1 MPRFTTFDGIALA
14 FDVTGSGPP
23 VVLLHGFAADSAGNW
38 GQPGVVA
45 ALAAAG
51 RQVITLD
58 ARGHGLSDKPHDTA
72 SYDGDAMVRD
82 VEALLDHLNVGSAR
96 SADVVGYSM
105 GSMTAAALAA
115 TDGRVRSVVLGG
127 MGGALAGKGGDGSQ
141 SPAGRATIADALLA
155 DDPDTIESQVGRT
168 FRRFAD
174 NTGADR
180 LALAAIQQSHRPGRP
195 DLGSIR
201 VPVLVLTGSSDTQV
215 GAPEDLAAAIPG
227 ARVKVVGGTHLSA
240 VNHKDF
246 APAIVDFLAD
256 VSPVG
261 VG

>member
-14 FDVTGSGPP
+14 FEVMGSGPP

-45 ALAAAG
+45 ALVAAG

-58 ARGHGLSDKPHDTA
+58 ARGHGLSDKPHDTE

-82 VEALLDHLNVGSAR
+82 VQALLDHLGLGSV
-96 SADVVGYSM
+96 DVAGYSM

-115 TDGRVRSVVLGG
+115 TDGRVRSAVLGG

-155 DDPDTIESQVGRT
+155 DDPDKIESQVGRT

-195 DLGSIR
+195 DLGSIH

-215 GAPEDLAAAIPG
+215 GTPGDLAAAIPG